1 MQKTIDRYDQRHTE
15 MQKQIEILILNH
27 DLQREQNERLTN
39 ELTDLTDLHQLEMSG
54 MKIDLRK
61 LEDRLLYNFNEYWNE
76 MVEKLDKLDTR
87 VSPQMTRELRRR
99 TMTFALQ
106 TTKVEQTQ
114 THSLETEE
122 NTHRI
127 ITKLVNILL
136 TVFAIILLLL
146 STIKNLVQSR

>member
-1 MQKTIDRYDQRHTE
+1 MTKIDAMQKTIDRYDQRHTE

-99 TMTFALQ
+99 TMTFAL
-106 TTKVEQTQ
+106 
-114 THSLETEE
+114 
-122 NTHRI
+122 
-127 ITKLVNILL
+127 
-136 TVFAIILLLL
+136 
-146 STIKNLVQSR
+146 